1 MPDRSNLVYRYDGT
15 YQGFLCCVAQCF
27 ADKGLP
33 QAVQRWEEP
42 QATLFPLQGVD
53 TDLDLAQRVE
63 RSIRAKASPEALRW
77 VRDGFL
83 SCEAQKELLLIR
95 FVLLGYKYGAK
106 VTGLTVQ
113 PDVCALWKTVRAV
126 RSEAHCYLEFLRFS
140 DLGGFLVGE
149 IQPKNRVLPL
159 LGRHFCQ
166 RCLGERFLLYDRT
179 HKEALLGQEGRWC
192 VIPLAEFTMALPD
205 ETEAKFRRLWKTFY
219 DTVAIR
225 ERYNPKTRRT
235 HMPMRY
241 WGTMTEF
248 QGEEFFTPAAQT
260 PGAGA
265 PEPGAPAGI
274 PAPGTPSGSGR
285 PGPGSG
291 P

>member
-1 MPDRSNLVYRYDGT
+1 MERIYRYDGSFE
-15 YQGFLCCVAQCF
+15 GFLCCVFDSYQNREVPGGICPAEELEASLFPIWDAVFDPDHARRVLAKVEAIAPAARSLVERGFLTCAPEREMMLYRFIRSLLREGAPLLQRLSH
-27 ADKGLP
+27 DDVLP
-33 QAVQRWEEP
+33 LRQAVQHLE
-42 QATLFPLQGVD
+42 G
-53 TDLDLAQRVE
+53 
-63 RSIRAKASPEALRW
+63 
-77 VRDGFL
+77 
-83 SCEAQKELLLIR
+83 
-95 FVLLGYKYGAK
+95 
-106 VTGLTVQ
+106 
-113 PDVCALWKTVRAV
+113 
-126 RSEAHCYLEFLRFS
+126 EAHLLKGFVRFS

-192 VIPLAEFTMALPD
+192 VMPLAEFTMALPD

>member
-27 ADKGLP
+27 TDKGLP

-126 RSEAHCYLEFLRFS
+126 RNEAHCYLEFLRFS

-149 IQPKNRVLPL
+149 LAPKNTVLPL
-159 LGRHFCQ
+159 TGCR
-166 RCLGERFLLYDRT
+166 
-179 HKEALLGQEGRWC
+179 
-192 VIPLAEFTMALPD
+192 
-205 ETEAKFRRLWKTFY
+205 
-219 DTVAIR
+219 
-225 ERYNPKTRRT
+225 RRT
-235 HMPMRY
+235 SCWTTGP
-241 WGTMTEF
+241 
-248 QGEEFFTPAAQT
+248 TPWASST
-260 PGAGA
+260 GGAGSGSFSTRTA
-265 PEPGAPAGI
+265 STCPPPGRRSSATGPCGRASTG
-274 PAPGTPSGSGR
+274 PSPSRGGETPSSAAA
-285 PGPGSG
+285 
-291 P
+291 

>member
-1 MPDRSNLVYRYDGT
+1 MVLKRARYFILCSGKSISPLPTDNPAVIAGAVSDRGFSQRELAPPEQLSLFAPHQGGWCEMPDRSNLVYRYDGT

-27 ADKGLP
+27 TDKGLP

-113 PDVCALWKTVRAV
+113 PDVCALWKTVRTV
-126 RSEAHCYLEFLRFS
+126 RNEAHCYLEFLRFS

-149 IQPKNRVLPL
+149 LAPKNTVLPL
-159 LGRHFCQ
+159 IAGHFCD
-166 RCLGERFLLYDRT
+166 RLPEEDFVLYDRT
-179 HKEALLGQEGRWC
+179 HAMG
-192 VIPLAEFTMALPD
+192 
-205 ETEAKFRRLWKTFY
+205 
-219 DTVAIR
+219 
-225 ERYNPKTRRT
+225 
-235 HMPMRY
+235 
-241 WGTMTEF
+241 
-248 QGEEFFTPAAQT
+248 FFHRQ
-260 PGAGA
+260 
-265 PEPGAPAGI
+265 
-274 PAPGTPSGSGR
+274 
-285 PGPGSG
+285 
-291 P
+291 

>member
-27 ADKGLP
+27 TDKGLP

-95 FVLLGYKYGAK
+95 FVLLGYKYGAT

-126 RSEAHCYLEFLRFS
+126 RNEAHCYLEFLRFS

-149 IQPKNRVLPL
+149 LAPKNTVLPL
-159 LGRHFCQ
+159 IAGHFCD
-166 RCLGERFLLYDRT
+166 RLPEEDFVLYDRT
-179 HKEALLGQEGRWC
+179 HAMGFFHRRSGQREFFHADSIDLPAPGEEEQRYRALWKGFYRAIAIEGR
-192 VIPLAEFTMALPD
+192 
-205 ETEAKFRRLWKTFY
+205 R
-219 DTVAIR
+219 
-225 ERYNPKTRRT
+225 NPKLRRSM
-235 HMPMRY
+235 MPLRY
-241 WGTMTEF
+241 WPDLTEF
-248 QGEEFFTPAAQT
+248 QP
-260 PGAGA
+260 
-265 PEPGAPAGI
+265 
-274 PAPGTPSGSGR
+274 
-285 PGPGSG
+285 
-291 P
+291 